1 MQRRDFIKLSAVL
14 GVSTSLPIWSGN
26 VFAADRPALPI
37 PPLLEPDAK
46 GVINLRLQR
55 GKSQLVPGKT
65 TETWGVNGDL
75 LGPALRLQRGK
86 AVSVTIHNALPDV
99 STVHWHG
106 LEVPGEVDGGPQAQ
120 IAAGGQRT
128 VTFTVDQ
135 PAATCWFHPHT
146 HGKTGYQVAQG
157 LGGLVL
163 VEDAAGDALPLPK
176 QWGVD
181 DIPLILQDKRFTPD
195 GQIDYQL
202 DVMSAAIGWFGDRL
216 FTNGASYP
224 QHIAPRG
231 WLRLRL
237 LNGCNA
243 RSLNVA
249 TSDGRPLYVVAS
261 DGGFL
266 AEPVKVTE
274 LPLLM
279 GERFEVLV
287 DTADGKAFDLMTLP
301 VTQMGMTLAPFDK
314 PLPVVRIQPS
324 LASGSKMLP
333 DSLIA
338 LPSLPATDKLTQR
351 VLQLMMDPQLDM
363 LGMQALMDRYGHQ
376 AMAGMSMSGLG
387 TAQSKNEMPAMDH
400 GQMQGMDH
408 GNMPGMDHSQMQ
420 GMAKPANGFD
430 FMNGNQINGRAFDM
444 SHSEFD
450 VKRGQFEKWTIS
462 GVGDMML
469 HPFHIHGTQFRILS
483 ENGQP
488 PAAHR
493 RGWKDTVKVEGDRSE
508 VLVRFNHLAAKE
520 QAYMAHCHLLVHE
533 DTGMMM
539 GFTVSA

>member
-1 MQRRDFIKLSAVL
+1 MQRRDFIKLTAAL
-14 GVSTSLPIWSGN
+14 GASTTLPFWSGN

-37 PPLLEPDAK
+37 PPLLEPDAT
-46 GVINLRLQR
+46 GVINLQLQR
-55 GKSQLVPGKT
+55 GKSQLVPGKIT
-65 TETWGVNGDL
+65 DTWGVNGGL
-75 LGPALRLQRGK
+75 LGPALRLQRGNP
-86 AVSVTIHNALPDV
+86 VTINIHNTLPDV
-99 STVHWHG
+99 NTVHWHG
-106 LEVPGEVDGGPQAQ
+106 LEVPGDVDGGPQAE
-120 IAAGGQRT
+120 IAPGGQRT

-163 VEDAAGDALPLPK
+163 VEDKAGGALTLPK
-176 QWGVD
+176 TWGVD
-181 DIPLILQDKRFTPD
+181 DIPLILQDKRFTPN

-202 DVMSAAIGWFGDRL
+202 DIMSAAVGWFGDRL

-243 RSLNVA
+243 RSLNLA
-249 TSDGRPLYVVAS
+249 TSDGRPLYVIAS

-274 LPLLM
+274 LPILM

-287 DTADGKAFDLMTLP
+287 DTSDGKAFDLVTLP
-301 VTQMGMTLAPFDK
+301 VTQMGMTLAPFDR
-314 PLPVVRIQPS
+314 PLPVVRVQPS
-324 LASGSKMLP
+324 LTTGSKTLP

-338 LPSLPATDKLTQR
+338 LPSLPTIEALPQR
-351 VLQLMMDPQLDM
+351 MLQLMMDPQLDM
-363 LGMQALMDRYGHQ
+363 LGMQALMERYGHQ
-376 AMAGMSMSGLG
+376 AMAGMSMSEQGMP
-387 TAQSKNEMPAMDH
+387 QDKSDMPAMDH
-400 GQMQGMDH
+400 SQMPGMDH
-408 GNMPGMDHSQMQ
+408 GNMAGMDHSQMQ
-420 GMAKPANGFD
+420 GRDKPADGFD
-430 FMNGNQINGRAFDM
+430 FMNGNRINGKAFDM
-444 SHSEFD
+444 FQPLFD
-450 VKRGQFEKWTIS
+450 VKRGQYEKWTIS

-469 HPFHIHGTQFRILS
+469 HPFHIHGAQFRILT

-493 RGWKDTVKVEGDRSE
+493 CGWKDTVKVDGDRSE
-508 VLVRFNHLAAKE
+508 VLVRFNHLASRE
-520 QAYMAHCHLLVHE
+520 HAYMAHCHLLEHE